1 MPLLPADMATVRME
15 DFYREGGDSLIPR
28 RPGLY
33 VWTID
38 IATWLGSDKP
48 TIQGLLEGALAAVG
62 FCYEAKVGPY
72 TTLTL
77 RDFRKPVRPHRQIKL
92 QERMNERDPF
102 GEWVALIGTAV
113 QRPLYIGMANDLHT
127 RITKGHL
134 ASKTPLLKHARER
147 GLNATDL
154 AVTWWAAPVD
164 ASKILQDLPEDG
176 DGEDDLAPVDNLDP
190 DDFDPISD
198 DEMDARLK
206 AVESLLIRMAM
217 PMLNAKQD

>member
-1 MPLLPADMATVRME
+1 MTILPADMATVRME
-15 DFYREGGDSLIPR
+15 DFYSEGGDRLIPH

-38 IATWLGSDKP
+38 VATWLGADKP
-48 TIQGLLEGALAAVG
+48 TIQGLVEKSLAAVG
-62 FCYEAKVGPY
+62 FSYEANIGPY
-72 TTLTL
+72 TRLTL
-77 RDFRKPVRPHRQIKL
+77 QDFRKPVRPHRQIKL
-92 QERMNERDPF
+92 QERINERDPF
-102 GEWVALIGTAV
+102 GEWIALVATNV

-134 ASKTPLLKHARER
+134 ASKTPLLKNARER

-164 ASKILQDLPEDG
+164 VSAIPQQ
-176 DGEDDLAPVDNLDP
+176 EDDEDQDDELAPVDDLDP
-190 DDFDPISD
+190 DDVDPISD
-198 DEMDARLK
+198 EEMDARLK
-206 AVESLLIRMAM
+206 AIESLLIRMAM